1 MFTRA
6 KELQVP
12 VAVATAESLL
22 GKGSEH
28 ACKSCLV
35 ELKINGYKK
44 SNETEGD
51 SLSKEPGTVE
61 AVG

>member
-1 MFTRA
+1 M
-6 KELQVP
+6 P